1 MPGEKISS
9 QLDVPAVILFDWFS
23 KAQHSCESA
32 CVCVWGVGGGVRLL
46 MHVLDREGSRVFA
59 SRALVVV

>member
-1 MPGEKISS
+1 MPGKKISS

-32 CVCVWGVGGGVRLL
+32 CVCVCVGGGVRLL